1 MSPRTARGGA
11 DDDLHPRGSAV
22 LLDTGVLVALYARDD
37 PRHEAATRWLGSFGG
52 ALHTVEPVLTEA
64 AHFLPAT
71 VRPALAELAAGGRVH
86 VHHLDASAYRRMA
99 HLLRK
104 YGDRDADWAGI
115 ALVWLAERLDLTHIA
130 TLDVSDFSVYRIHE
144 RKRFRLVPLT

>member
-1 MSPRTARGGA
+1 MPVSS
-11 DDDLHPRGSAV
+11 GSAA

-64 AHFLPAT
+64 AHFLPVS
-71 VRPALAELAAGGRVH
+71 VRPALADLAAGGRVK
-86 VHHLDASAYRRMA
+86 VHQLDAAAYRRMA

-104 YGDRDADWAGI
+104 YGDRDADWADI
-115 ALVWLAERLDLTHIA
+115 ALVWLAERLELTHIA
-130 TLDVSDFSVYRIHE
+130 TLEVSDFGVYRIHE
-144 RKRFRLVPLT
+144 RKRFQVLPLP